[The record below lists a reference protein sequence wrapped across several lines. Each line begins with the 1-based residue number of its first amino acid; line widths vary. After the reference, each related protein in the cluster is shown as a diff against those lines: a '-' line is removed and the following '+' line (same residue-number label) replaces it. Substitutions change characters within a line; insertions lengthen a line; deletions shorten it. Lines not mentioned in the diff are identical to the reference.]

1 MAIEFPTDAQRWA
14 EAYREALNDSEKYAE
29 HGAEWGVD
37 FDGTFLFDIQPD
49 DAYSGD
55 PVYLYLDLYDGD
67 CREIRVLE
75 SESAVDYGFALR
87 AEYSAWKA
95 LIQGELNPIE
105 AILSGPFDLDGDRVK
120 VMQWSTAGVT
130 MTELAAEVDTEFAD

>member
-1 MAIEFPTDAQRWA
+1 MTIEFPTEAQRWA
-14 EAYREALNDSEKYAE
+14 EAYRDVVNESEEYEE

-37 FDGTFLFDIQPD
+37 FDGTFLFEIQPD

-55 PVYLYLDLYDGD
+55 PVYLYLDLYDGN

-105 AILSGPFDLDGDRVK
+105 AILSGPFDLEGDRVK
-120 VMQWSTAGVT
+120 VMQWSKAGVT
-130 MTELAAEVDTEFAD
+130 MTELAADVDTEFAD

>member
-1 MAIEFPTDAQRWA
+1 MTIEFPTEAQRWA
-14 EAYREALNDSEKYAE
+14 EAYRDVLNDSDEYEE

-37 FDGTFLFDIQPD
+37 FDGTFLFEIQPD

-55 PVYLYLDLYDGD
+55 PVYLYLDLYDGN

-105 AILSGPFDLDGDRVK
+105 AILSGPFDLEGDRVK
-120 VMQWSTAGVT
+120 VMQWSKAGVT
-130 MTELAAEVDTEFAD
+130 MTELAADVDTEFAD